1 MHPSPTELRQ
11 FANSGAEA
19 RAEYT
24 EIGRHLVS
32 CPQCREYVELIEEW
46 NRGSQPVPA
55 ASPAAQVVAERAF
68 AGAVDAASRAV
79 PRIIELIPL
88 ASQSDPLPVRLAAD
102 GHPPPRADRPVDE
115 GLEHAATL
123 YAADPEL
130 VLRVM
135 RDRRTGEELLHL
147 IGTDP
152 DLTSNV
158 LIHIVEPSL
167 DFMTDAQ
174 GVARLGPHR
183 LQNPETLHWQVRLP
197 EAVFALSPLQ
207 YNPEQ
212 PGAKREFEL
221 ETDADNRIRVALE
234 SRTEGM
240 MLHLTLL
247 RIGGSENLQR
257 ARLVITQGPSGAR
270 TVEARGPATCT
281 ITGLSASEPI
291 DIRVFAE

>member
-24 EIGRHLVS
+24 EIGRHFET

-46 NRGSQPVPA
+46 NRGSQSVPA

-68 AGAVDAASRAV
+68 AGAVDAASRVV

-88 ASQSDPLPVRLAAD
+88 TSQSDPLPVRLAAD
-102 GHPPPRADRPVDE
+102 GHPPRRTDRPVE

-167 DFMTDAQ
+167 DFMTDGQ
-174 GVARLGPHR
+174 GVAHLGPHR

-197 EAVFALSPLQ
+197 EAVFGLSPLQ

-281 ITGLSASEPI
+281 VTGLSASEPI
-291 DIRVFAE
+291 GIRVFAE

>member
-24 EIGRHLVS
+24 EIGRHLET

-46 NRGSQPVPA
+46 NRGSQSVPA
-55 ASPAAQVVAERAF
+55 SSPAAQVVAERAF
-68 AGAVDAASRAV
+68 AGAVDAASRVV
-79 PRIIELIPL
+79 PRIIELIPM
-88 ASQSDPLPVRLAAD
+88 SFESMPVPFRLAAD
-102 GHPPPRADRPVDE
+102 GRPPGRPIE

-167 DFMTDAQ
+167 DFMTDGQ
-174 GVARLGPHR
+174 GVAHLGPHR

>member
-1 MHPSPTELRQ
+1 MHPSPIELRQ
-11 FANSGAEA
+11 FANSDAEA
-19 RAEYT
+19 RTQST

-32 CPQCREYVELIEEW
+32 CPLCREYVELIEEW
-46 NRGSQPVPA
+46 NRGSQSVQ
-55 ASPAAQVVAERAF
+55 ASFPAAQAVAEHAF

-88 ASQSDPLPVRLAAD
+88 AFQSEPVPVRLAAD
-102 GHPPPRADRPVDE
+102 GHPPPRADHPIE

-167 DFMTDAQ
+167 DFMTDGQ
-174 GVARLGPHR
+174 GVAHLGPHR
-183 LQNPETLHWQVRLP
+183 LQNPESLHWQVRLP
-197 EAVFALSPLQ
+197 EAIFALSPLQ

-212 PGAKREFEL
+212 PGARRQFEL
-221 ETDADNRIRVALE
+221 ETDAENRIRVELE
-234 SRTEGM
+234 SRTEGI

-247 RIGGSENLQR
+247 RIGGSETLQR
-257 ARLVITQGPSGAR
+257 ARLVITQGALMSQ
-270 TVEARGPATCT
+270 TVEAKGPATCT
-281 ITGLSASEPI
+281 VTGLSATEPI
-291 DIRVFAE
+291 GIRVFAE